1 MIKLLTPAILCLSI
15 IAFGQKDY
23 ELQIGDSIY
32 NISLNENHSLN
43 FGDQQLNVSLKLRDT
58 LTYDDDYFKFKYPSE
73 YKISKVTIEEGVEQ
87 IMLMTAGGSGFMIQ
101 KYDGINPTMLNEF
114 MISEMTKESL
124 NYGFKM
130 NRQNYQRKLKSGQ
143 KIIVDKATL
152 TYKDELNI
160 YEIASIGKQ
169 DEGLVF
175 VSMIMSY
182 FDEDNGAKLIDFIW
196 DSIEI
201 K

>member
-1 MIKLLTPAILCLSI
+1 M

-32 NISLNENHSLN
+32 NISLNENHSIN
-43 FGDQQLNVSLKLRDT
+43 FGDQKVNVSLKLKDT
-58 LTYDDDYFKFKYPSE
+58 LTYDDGYFKFQYPSD
-73 YKISKVTIEEGVEQ
+73 YKISKVTLEEGVEQ
-87 IMLMTAGGSGFMIQ
+87 IMLMTAAGSGFMFQ

-130 NRQNYQRKLKSGQ
+130 NREYYQRKLKSGQ

-160 YEIASIGKQ
+160 YEIASIGKR

-196 DSIEI
+196 DSIEL
-201 K
+201 KQF